1 MSKYQ
6 GLGRGLNALIP
17 SNDDSIGSTKGRKK
31 KEITDLSLGS
41 INANPRQPRSKM
53 DRKELEDLVNSI
65 KEHGVIQPILVT
77 QVKNGYQLIAGQR
90 RYQAAKILGL
100 KEIPVIIRPAND
112 QEQLELAIIE
122 NVQRE
127 DLNPID
133 RANAFQQLIDEF
145 NFSQEQVAKKIG
157 QSRSQITNTLR
168 LLNLPNE
175 VKRAIIEDKISE
187 GHAKVLLS
195 LPSQADVLRHFNRVL
210 ANSLTVRETEKQVR
224 KVPVKAHQ
232 RKVSTDPNINSLEER
247 LSKELGTKVK
257 ITKHGKKGRII
268 IEFYSEEELY
278 SITKKLNK

>member
-17 SNDDSIGSTKGRKK
+17 PNTDSESPTRGKK
-31 KEITDLSLGS
+31 RKEIVDLPINS
-41 INANPRQPRSKM
+41 IYANPRQPRSKM

-65 KEHGVIQPILVT
+65 KEHGVIQPILVA
-77 QVKNGYQLIAGQR
+77 QAKNGYQLIAGQR
-90 RYQAAKILGL
+90 RHQAAKILNL
-100 KEIPVIIRPAND
+100 NEIPAIVRPAND

-133 RANAFQQLIDEF
+133 RANAYQQLIDDF
-145 NFSQEQVAKKIG
+145 SFSQEQVAKKIG
-157 QSRSQITNTLR
+157 QSRSQVTNTLR
-168 LLNLPNE
+168 LLHLPNE
-175 VKRAIIEDKISE
+175 VKRAIIENKISE

-195 LPSQADVLRHFNRVL
+195 LPSQTEVLRHFNRVL
-210 ANSLTVRETEKQVR
+210 ANNLTVRETEKQVR
-224 KVPVKAHQ
+224 KVSVKAHR
-232 RKVSTDPNINSLEER
+232 RKISTDPNITSLEDG

-257 ITKHGKKGRII
+257 ISKRGKKGNIT

-278 SITKKLNK
+278 SIVKKLNK